1 MNMAN
6 EETSRIMERTDNQKS
21 RGGARPG
28 CGRKPLGKKPVCI
41 KLSPEAIAVLN
52 AQKNKSEFTDR
63 AILMAAGL

>member
-1 MNMAN
+1 MAN
-6 EETSRIMERTDNQKS
+6 EETKKTSG